1 MPAAAVASFTRA
13 IAGMSGI
20 SVGASG
26 EMAVDMGLPA
36 SSKGSA
42 LYHLNRPG
50 GRYSAARL
58 FHPPLEGEGRFASR
72 EARCETG
79 WGDGPSTRAPPERT
93 DRHPTPPL
101 ISFAS
106 TLPLGRVIYLTST
119 GALSDKQSQ
128 GE

>member
-1 MPAAAVASFTRA
+1 MPAAAVASFTPG
-13 IAGMSGI
+13 IAGMAGI

-72 EARCETG
+72 EPRCHTG
-79 WGDGPSTRAPPERT
+79 WGDGPSPRPLPQKP
-93 DRHPTPPL
+93 DPQPTPPL
-101 ISFAS
+101 H
-106 TLPLGRVIYLTST
+106 
-119 GALSDKQSQ
+119 
-128 GE
+128 